1 MSLKRRDG
9 FLGEKQINV
18 PVSLVDK
25 FLKNQNFLNTLYITH
40 IGFFPK
46 AFFHYR
52 ERKKGCPDNILFY
65 CLDGKGYY
73 NVLSDDFELNANQFA
88 ILPANQPHHF
98 QADIENPWTIYW
110 VHFSGEKLTDLND
123 FIDIE
128 QYVAPVDIRYNE
140 QIIALWEEMYF
151 TLKESYDARSLGYAN
166 LCLYRFISLFLFS
179 EKRVERNAEPDKMAE
194 AIELLKMNIHKTL
207 SVAEIAANFNYS
219 ASHFSALF
227 KSYTGMSPMEY
238 FIQLKIHYACQL
250 LDQSKLKIK
259 EVALA
264 IGYDDAFYFSRLFHK
279 AMGASPYD
287 YRAAKKS

>member
-88 ILPANQPHHF
+88 IFPANPPHHLDRKRVVLGKSVAVGVVF
-98 QADIENPWTIYW
+98 G
-110 VHFSGEKLTDLND
+110 VSGS
-123 FIDIE
+123 I
-128 QYVAPVDIRYNE
+128 
-140 QIIALWEEMYF
+140 QIII
-151 TLKESYDARSLGYAN
+151 N
-166 LCLYRFISLFLFS
+166 
-179 EKRVERNAEPDKMAE
+179 NAE
-194 AIELLKMNIHKTL
+194 T
-207 SVAEIAANFNYS
+207 
-219 ASHFSALF
+219 
-227 KSYTGMSPMEY
+227 SY
-238 FIQLKIHYACQL
+238 
-250 LDQSKLKIK
+250 
-259 EVALA
+259 
-264 IGYDDAFYFSRLFHK
+264 
-279 AMGASPYD
+279 
-287 YRAAKKS
+287 KKN

>member
-1 MSLKRRDG
+1 MRISDWSSD
-9 FLGEKQINV
+9 V
-18 PVSLVDK
+18 CSSD
-25 FLKNQNFLNTLYITH
+25 LYMTH

-65 CLDGKGYY
+65 FLDGKGYY

-151 TLKESYDARSLGYAN
+151 TLKESDRKN
-166 LCLYRFISLFLFS
+166 
-179 EKRVERNAEPDKMAE
+179 KRLN
-194 AIELLKMNIHKTL
+194 
-207 SVAEIAANFNYS
+207 S
-219 ASHFSALF
+219 SH
-227 KSYTGMSPMEY
+227 
-238 FIQLKIHYACQL
+238 
-250 LDQSKLKIK
+250 
-259 EVALA
+259 
-264 IGYDDAFYFSRLFHK
+264 
-279 AMGASPYD
+279 
-287 YRAAKKS
+287 